1 MSSPALLLFL
11 ELEGVLVLNGSTK
24 RALIADAI
32 RTIAAGEYKWRDYQ
46 ELWEELFDPEPIRQ
60 LKVLHEQFEP
70 LYCLTSDWT
79 ALMDRTAMLHV
90 LRLSGLGFVANNL
103 HARWET
109 GSAHT
114 QSHFVE
120 AIETW
125 LGINPD
131 HNSLWAAVDS
141 ERRDSVQQNL
151 PATYAEFTVLCCR
164 DVGLTNFE
172 TERLQAAFLHR
183 LQTSELAQRGFQ

>member
-11 ELEGVLVLNGSTK
+11 ELDGVLVLNGSAK
-24 RALIADAI
+24 RALVADAI
-32 RTIAAGEYKWRDYQ
+32 RSIAAGEYRWHDYQ
-46 ELWEELFDPEPIRQ
+46 DLWGRLFEQEPIRQ
-60 LKVLHEQFEP
+60 LKILHDRFEP

-79 ALMDRTAMLHV
+79 ALMDRTAMLNV
-90 LRLSGLGFVANNL
+90 LRLSGLGFLANNL

-114 QSHFVE
+114 KSHSVD

-125 LGINPD
+125 LGINAD

-141 ERRDSVQQNL
+141 ERRDSVQLNL
-151 PATYAEFTVLCCR
+151 PAAYAEFTVLCCR
-164 DVGLTNFE
+164 DVGLTSFE
-172 TERLQAAFLHR
+172 TERLQAVFLHR
-183 LQTSELAQRGFQ
+183 LQNPNLA

>member
-1 MSSPALLLFL
+1 
-11 ELEGVLVLNGSTK
+11 
-24 RALIADAI
+24 
-32 RTIAAGEYKWRDYQ
+32 
-46 ELWEELFDPEPIRQ
+46 
-60 LKVLHEQFEP
+60 
-70 LYCLTSDWT
+70 
-79 ALMDRTAMLHV
+79 MDRTAMLHV

-151 PATYAEFTVLCCR
+151 PSQISFR
-164 DVGLTNFE
+164 MRGLQML
-172 TERLQAAFLHR
+172 LQDGLPPPFHKPI
-183 LQTSELAQRGFQ
+183 